1 MKVVLLALQHLREQR
16 WTLTAFVI
24 YVFLMALAFGAAGG
38 RPGPEEMQYFAR
50 QQAGFTVLF
59 TVLLAAGALH
69 AERRSRRIL
78 AVLSKAISR
87 RAYVRSILLAMWM
100 AAALYIL
107 TSSVAVLWLGR
118 RAGVQPE
125 QEMSHLGLAFFAAMA
140 TAAVAIFFSTFL
152 HPLLATFVSGVL
164 IAVPAFLGQYAA
176 VWLHLSPAS
185 ALMAHSSG
193 MLVLAGSSSLWYWVT
208 LTLIQTVVFWAAAAF
223 VFTKLDVAV
232 PIE

>member
-1 MKVVLLALQHLREQR
+1 MKVILLALQHLREQR
-16 WTLTAFVI
+16 WVLTAFVI
-24 YVFLMALAFGAAGG
+24 YVFLMALAFGAVGG
-38 RPGPEEMQYFAR
+38 QPGAEEMQYFAR

-100 AAALYIL
+100 AAGLYIL

-118 RAGVQPE
+118 RAGLQPE

-140 TAAVAIFFSTFL
+140 TAAVAVFFSTFL

-176 VWLHLSPAS
+176 VWLHVFPAS

>member
-1 MKVVLLALQHLREQR
+1 MKVILLALQHLQEQR
-16 WTLTAFVI
+16 WA
-24 YVFLMALAFGAAGG
+24 LMAFMAYAFAMTLIFGLTGGSAGA
-38 RPGPEEMQYFAR
+38 EETRDFAR
-50 QQAGFTVLF
+50 MQSNFTVLF

-87 RAYVRSILLAMWM
+87 RTYVRSILLAMWI
-100 AAALYIL
+100 AAGLYIL
-107 TSSVAVLWLGR
+107 TSSVAVLWLSQ
-118 RAGVQPE
+118 RAGVQPGPE
-125 QEMSHLGLAFFAAMA
+125 ISYLGLAYVAALA
-140 TAAVAIFFSTFL
+140 SAAVAVFFSAFL

-193 MLVLAGSSSLWYWVT
+193 MLVLAGSSSLSYWVI
-208 LTLIQTVVFWAAAAF
+208 LTLIQTIVFWAAAAS